1 MSKNNKHEKTDY
13 TMSEDTKHEGVEII
27 LITKQRGESKKYKN
41 SEQAYRIFRD
51 ILNYEEYELRDKEH
65 FWVMGIDT
73 AGYIV
78 CIYIVALGSGN
89 QVNMTAAEIFDIA
102 IGLKSRKIVLAHNHP
117 SGNVE
122 PSKNDIFTTN
132 MLYHVSL
139 PFGIEILDHLIIGL
153 NKYSSFVKTGVM
165 GKIKEDAKF
174 KSYLEGQDE
183 GLEEG
188 QKIGMA
194 KGKVEG
200 RKENRIE
207 TAKEM
212 LSMNYDIKDII
223 KITKLTKKAIIEIK
237 DSLNLP

>member
-1 MSKNNKHEKTDY
+1 
-13 TMSEDTKHEGVEII
+13 
-27 LITKQRGESKKYKN
+27 
-41 SEQAYRIFRD
+41 
-51 ILNYEEYELRDKEH
+51 
-65 FWVMGIDT
+65 
-73 AGYIV
+73 
-78 CIYIVALGSGN
+78 
-89 QVNMTAAEIFDIA
+89 
-102 IGLKSRKIVLAHNHP
+102 
-117 SGNVE
+117 
-122 PSKNDIFTTN
+122 